1 MRVRTAIIGIILTVF
16 PFSFGHAAQMVE
28 LVQQRGL
35 LQLGELQQSVTL
47 SYDRAAHTASGGSS
61 DSATNEFKEKYHVS
75 TEVSLLDPDLLQL
88 FLSGDVWLDQANSSG
103 YANGSSEGVLY
114 TYSVGGVAFAR
125 DPYPVNFLSSRSTN
139 RIVTAYTSA
148 YELTIDTN
156 QIGVRLQ
163 NRYVP
168 VHFEFVRSDMET
180 SGLSQDSSSTNNTF
194 TLTANNNF
202 KDKSVT
208 DLSTNISSG
217 SQSGGG
223 QATTDTRNYGVTL
236 TNTLTLDRL
245 RRYSLSSALQTQ
257 SSVQGATT
265 QKQIDLTE
273 NLQCLF
279 GQALQGNLT
288 WWYNSSKTRDININ
302 EQKLTSNSV
311 TATLSHRLFQS
322 LETRLSGTYRT
333 SDLLGGTE
341 SDYGGSAAFT
351 YRKKLPA
358 DSELTLGFS
367 GDQLITDRNAATSQ
381 LTYTNVRF
389 SLRPGDSVVNLNP
402 TGALDPNSVTVGGK
416 TNPILVLPDIL
427 YHAPADYTVDA
438 ASGQIRITPGGAID
452 TILITTPVDLF
463 ISYQVNLNT
472 SIKFSTTNMS
482 ASASLALF
490 KNRYRLT
497 GNITSSD
504 QSLISGSASNASL
517 YSTRSD
523 RIRFDA
529 TYPFQTVSL
538 EYSDFESGPTQYSYG
553 EGAWYY
559 NRPFILSTISAHARD
574 RYTMYGSA
582 SALSQA
588 YSQNTAEAGA
598 AYKRSLFSWAQASL
612 ALNYVNTSGNN
623 ISTNYVY
630 LRADVQGR
638 INKLTINLYGQTIWR
653 VSGTQ
658 DMRDDYIHLEVT
670 RTF

>member
-1 MRVRTAIIGIILTVF
+1 MRVRTAIIGMILTML
-16 PFSFGHAAQMVE
+16 PFSSGHAAQMVE

-47 SYDRAAHTASGGSS
+47 SYDRAAHTASNGSS
-61 DSATNEFKEKYHVS
+61 DSATNEFKEKYHVA
-75 TEVSLLDPDLLQL
+75 TDVSLLDPDLLQL
-88 FLSGDVWLDQANSSG
+88 FLSGDLWLDQANSSG
-103 YANGSSEGVLY
+103 TANGSNEGILY

-139 RIVTAYTSA
+139 RVVTAYTSA
-148 YELTIDTN
+148 YTLTIDTN

-168 VHFEFVRSDMET
+168 VHFEFVRSSMDT

-194 TLTANNNF
+194 TLNANNNF
-202 KDKSVT
+202 RDVSVT
-208 DLSTNISSG
+208 DFSTNISNG

-223 QATTDTRNYGVTL
+223 QATVDTRNYGVTL
-236 TNTLTLDRL
+236 TNTTTLDRR
-245 RRYSLSSALQTQ
+245 RRYSLNSALQTQ
-257 SSVQGATT
+257 SSAQGLTT
-265 QKQIDLTE
+265 QKQVDLTE
-273 NLQCLF
+273 NLQCQF

-288 WWYNSSKTRDININ
+288 YWYSSSKTKDITNN
-302 EQKLTSNSV
+302 EQSLTSNSF
-311 TATLSHRLFQS
+311 TGSLTHHLFQS

-333 SDLLGGTE
+333 SNLLGGTE
-341 SDYGGSAAFT
+341 TDYGGSAAFT

-358 DSELTLGFS
+358 ESELTLGFS
-367 GDQLITDRNAATSQ
+367 QDELITDRNAAVSQ
-381 LTYTNVRF
+381 LTYTNVKF

-402 TGALDPNSVTVGGK
+402 PGALDPNSVTVGGK
-416 TNPILVLPDIL
+416 TDPALVLPDIT

-438 ASGQIRITPGGAID
+438 PSGQIRITPGGAIA

-463 ISYQVNLNT
+463 ISYKVNLNT
-472 SIKFSTTNMS
+472 SIKFSTTTTN
-482 ASASLALF
+482 ASAGLALF
-490 KNRYRLT
+490 NNRYRLT
-497 GNITSSD
+497 GNFTSSD
-504 QSLISGSASNASL
+504 QHLISGQATNASL
-517 YSTRSD
+517 YNTRTD

-538 EYSDFESGPTQYSYG
+538 EYSDYESGPTQYSYG
-553 EGAWYY
+553 EGGWYY
-559 NRPFILSTISAHARD
+559 NRPFMLSTISAHARD
-574 RYTMYGSA
+574 RYTMYGAA

-588 YSQNTAEAGA
+588 YNQNTAEAGA

-612 ALNYVNTSGNN
+612 ALNYVNTNGNN
-623 ISTNYVY
+623 VSSNYVY
-630 LRADVQGR
+630 VRADMQGR

-658 DMRDDYIHLEVT
+658 NMRDDYIHLELT

>member
-202 KDKSVT
+202 HDKSVT

-402 TGALDPNSVTVGGK
+402 TGALDPNSVIVGGK

-504 QSLISGSASNASL
+504 QNLISGSASNASL
-517 YSTRSD
+517 YNTRSD

-529 TYPFQTVSL
+529 TYPFQTMSL
-538 EYSDFESGPTQYSYG
+538 EYSDFESGPTEYSYV

-623 ISTNYVY
+623 VSTNYIYV
-630 LRADVQGR
+630 RADVQGR

-653 VSGTQ
+653 VSGAQ